1 VNVSIIKFFRNAM
14 PNAGRNAYKLAAV
27 RHNWYK
33 AILLVGCYAV
43 MHYYSQLIE
52 LFNKDFK
59 GRLATELVRGG
70 CEPVYIPRSEDY
82 PYDRV
87 IFAHGYFSSALH
99 EISHWSIAG
108 AERRKLL
115 DFGYWYNL
123 DGRTEQQQKEFELV
137 EIKPQALEWIF
148 CQAANFQFNVS
159 LDNLSG
165 DISAAA
171 EAAETFKDKIWQQTQ
186 TYIKNGL
193 PQRANIF
200 VESLAANYRGNEPL
214 SSNEFKREDL

>member
-1 VNVSIIKFFRNAM
+1 MATIYGLQAVNSKV
-14 PNAGRNAYKLAAV
+14 NAYKLAAV
-27 RHNWYK
+27 GHNWYK
-33 AILLVGCYAV
+33 ATLLVGCYNV

-52 LFNKDFK
+52 LFNNDFK
-59 GRLATELVRGG
+59 EQWGTELVRGG
-70 CEPVYIPRSEDY
+70 HEPVYIPRTHY
-82 PYDRV
+82 YQYDRV
-87 IFAHGYFSSALH
+87 IFAHGYFASALH

-108 AERRKLL
+108 AQRRTLM
-115 DFGYWYNL
+115 DFGYWYNP
-123 DGRTEQQQKEFELV
+123 DGRTEQQQNEFELV

-148 CQAANFQFNVS
+148 CRAANFQFNVS

-171 EAAETFKDKIWQQTQ
+171 QAAETFKDKIWQQAQ
-186 TYIKNGL
+186 IYLNNGL

-200 VESLAANYRGNEPL
+200 VNALTTIYRGNEPL